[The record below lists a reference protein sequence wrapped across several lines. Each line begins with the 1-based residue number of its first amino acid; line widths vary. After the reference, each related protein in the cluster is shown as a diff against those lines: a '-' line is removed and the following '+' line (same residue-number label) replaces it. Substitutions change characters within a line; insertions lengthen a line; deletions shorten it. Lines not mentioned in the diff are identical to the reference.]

1 MSNKTLLNFLALMAL
16 VVGSAGAT
24 YATVFGGASTVSVGG
39 FTFASNASVVTLR
52 CETDGTGANNT
63 TCRKPGLSSGYT
75 PTLNHVFRINAIRF
89 FGNTTTATQGRTQAL
104 YSDND
109 VGWASATSFTNPVYE
124 VGVADSGSG
133 PCATGA
139 GVTTCDY
146 MTNFL
151 IPNGK
156 YFGLKGNDNVEMQA
170 YVFGIEE

>member
-1 MSNKTLLNFLALMAL
+1 MSNKTLLNFLALL
-16 VVGSAGAT
+16 VLVIGSAGAT

-52 CETDGTGANNT
+52 CGTEGTSANNT

-75 PTLNHVFRINAIRF
+75 PTGNHVFRINAIRV
-89 FGNTTTATQGRTQAL
+89 FGNTTSSTQSRAQLL

-124 VGVADSGSG
+124 VGVADSGLG
-133 PCATGA
+133 FCAAGGA
-139 GVTTCDY
+139 VATCDY
-146 MTNFL
+146 ITNFL

-156 YFGLKGNDNVEMQA
+156 YFGIKGNDNVELEA
-170 YVFGIEE
+170 YVYGIEE